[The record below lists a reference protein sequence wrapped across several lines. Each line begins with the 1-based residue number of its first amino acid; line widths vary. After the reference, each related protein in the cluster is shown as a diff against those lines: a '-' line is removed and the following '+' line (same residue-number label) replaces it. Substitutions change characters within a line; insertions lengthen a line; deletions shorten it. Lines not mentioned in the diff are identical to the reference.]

1 MPRRAKTE
9 RKHQKINQTQKQPY
23 VCFCFP
29 RSFFNRV
36 PLGYAG
42 FFFRIFWDFA
52 CLPRNAKNMEETK
65 KTIPALCSNGSCSSV
80 LFVFCSQPFFFL
92 FFLHG
97 CQEEPNTA
105 KIPKDQ
111 IIQNSYGS
119 YIFLR
124 SCKSE
129 KFLADANNG
138 VLRAHSAIV

>member
-1 MPRRAKTE
+1 MFLFSPLLFQPCSIGLCRFFLSDILGFCMFAKKCK
-9 RKHQKINQTQKQPY
+9 KHGGNKKNNTSPMFQWVLQFCF
-23 VCFCFP
+23 VCF
-29 RSFFNRV
+29 
-36 PLGYAG
+36 
-42 FFFRIFWDFA
+42 
-52 CLPRNAKNMEETK
+52 
-65 KTIPALCSNGSCSSV
+65 
-80 LFVFCSQPFFFL
+80 LFSQPFFFL

-138 VLRAHSAIV
+138 VLRAHSAIVQPHAADYSG

>member
-1 MPRRAKTE
+1 MYVFVFPAPFSTVFHWVMQVFSFGYFGILHVCQEMQKTW
-9 RKHQKINQTQKQPY
+9 RKQKKQYQPY
-23 VCFCFP
+23 VP
-29 RSFFNRV
+29 MGPV
-36 PLGYAG
+36 
-42 FFFRIFWDFA
+42 
-52 CLPRNAKNMEETK
+52 
-65 KTIPALCSNGSCSSV
+65 V
-80 LFVFCSQPFFFL
+80 LFCLFFVFSTFFFFL

>member
-1 MPRRAKTE
+1 MFAKKCK
-9 RKHQKINQTQKQPY
+9 KHGGNKKKQYQPY
-23 VCFCFP
+23 VP
-29 RSFFNRV
+29 MGPV
-36 PLGYAG
+36 
-42 FFFRIFWDFA
+42 
-52 CLPRNAKNMEETK
+52 
-65 KTIPALCSNGSCSSV
+65 V
-80 LFVFCSQPFFFL
+80 LFCLFFVFSTFFFL

-105 KIPKDQ
+105 KIPKNQ